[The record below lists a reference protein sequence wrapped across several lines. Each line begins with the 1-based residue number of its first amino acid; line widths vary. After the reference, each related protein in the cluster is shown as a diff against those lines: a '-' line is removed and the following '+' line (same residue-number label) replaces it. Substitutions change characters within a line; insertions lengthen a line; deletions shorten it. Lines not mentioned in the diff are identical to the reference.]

1 MTTFSFD
8 KITLMVAAL
17 IVAAPVLGAYAQTGD
32 SMDSMDGMLTG
43 TITIGGLFPLT
54 GDASSIGTDTR
65 EAALLAVEDFNAYLS
80 EQGAQWQLA
89 MTAEDTATN
98 PVIALE
104 KFQTLYAHGVTAV
117 VGPFGSAQVQN
128 IKGYADTNDLLV
140 LSYGSTSPA
149 LAIPGD
155 SVYRMVPDDNNQG
168 KVLGK
173 LLEDGGIEALVPI
186 WRGEIYGDGLERA
199 AAEDFASRG
208 GFVHEG
214 VRYNPDSPEL
224 SLEVSSL
231 ADAVQEMADQYG
243 ADKVAVLMIS
253 FDESLPIVQSASQ
266 YDILTQVQWYGAE
279 SVAEQD
285 HFVSDSISSAFAEQV
300 DFTAVQILISPGGM
314 YNDVNSRLSGLLGA
328 VPNTF
333 SYPAYDAV
341 WVIGKAI
348 MEAGSADA
356 GEIKLV
362 LRDVAAAH
370 AGSVS
375 SSELNDAGDLAL
387 ANYNIWEIVNDAWTI
402 TGEYSAAD
410 DVLSMGAQQDDMMM
424 MDSSLTGTVTIG
436 ALLPL
441 TGEVSSIGA
450 DMRAAADLAV
460 NDFNDYLASQG
471 ADWRLEMLIEDTAT
485 NPVISLEK
493 FQLLYSRGAEV
504 VVGPFASANVQ
515 NIKGYAD
522 ANSLL
527 VISPGSTS
535 PALAIPGDSVYRMV
549 PDDNN
554 QGKVIGNLFETHGME
569 AMVPIWR
576 GEIYGDGLQKA
587 AADDFASRG
596 GFVHEGVRYNPDAPE
611 LSLEV
616 SSLAD
621 AVQEMADQYG
631 ADKVG
636 VFMISFDE
644 FLQIVQSASQY
655 DILTQVQWYGAESV
669 AEHDQFIS
677 DSIASE
683 FAEQVDITAVQIL
696 IGPGERYGDVSSRL
710 TAQLGSAPNSFA
722 YPTYDSVWVAAKSIM
737 AAGSASASD
746 VESVLRD
753 VASAHDGSVSS
764 NELNDAGDLALANYQ
779 IWKIVDNAWDVRGK
793 YSAGKDFLSA
803 ETGPSGEVEVGVIYP
818 LTGRLSSKGA
828 ENLAGTQL
836 GADDF
841 NAFLRSINE
850 DWQMVLSVEDSETD
864 PNAALEKAQTLF
876 SRGIDIVI
884 GPETSGNTGQ
894 VKPYADTNDMMLISC
909 CSTAPSLAI
918 AGDSVF
924 RLVPDDSKQG
934 VAVGKLLESQGIQA
948 VAPIWRGDAYGDGL
962 EASSRDNFE
971 SRGGTVSE
979 GIRYNPEAVEF
990 SGEVSALA
998 DEVQSLV
1005 DQYGADSVA
1014 VFMISFD
1021 ESVQIVQG
1029 SANYPVLSEVRWF
1042 GSESLT
1048 KGTPLVD
1055 DRISRSFANTVEF
1068 TSMQIAENRGNVYER
1083 VQSHILEEYGRDPTT
1098 FVYQAY
1104 DAAWLVGLSILKTGE
1119 TDAATVKSV
1128 IHDVAA
1134 NYDGALGATT
1144 LNEAGDLAAAD
1155 YAVWQ
1160 IVGDG
1165 WVETGKYSLLEDAID
1180 VMAPPKDD
1188 TMMMVDGLIM
1198 VDGTEFAPD
1207 FEMSGGDVT
1216 AMHTNPKENML
1227 IVDVTSTEDG
1237 SIEITLP
1244 RDLIDSK
1251 MADDT
1256 DDMFFVLVDGEEA
1269 DFTETAATGDSRTLQ
1284 IDIRAGS
1291 ERIEVIGTWA
1301 AVPEFG
1307 TIAALVLAA
1316 AIISI
1321 VAISARS
1328 RLSLVPRF

>member
-1 MTTFSFD
+1 MITFSLT
-8 KITLMVAAL
+8 KITLMAAAL
-17 IVAAPVLGAYAQTGD
+17 IAAAPILGVYAQTGD
-32 SMDSMDGMLTG
+32 SMDSMMLTG
-43 TITIGGLFPLT
+43 TVTIGGLFPLT

-80 EQGAQWQLA
+80 QQGAQWQLA

-104 KFQTLYAHGVTAV
+104 KFQTLSAQGVTAV

-128 IKGYADTNDLLV
+128 IKGYSDTNDLLV
-140 LSYGSTSPA
+140 MSYGSTSPA

-155 SVYRMVPDDNNQG
+155 SIYRMVPDDNNQG

-173 LLEDGGIEALVPI
+173 LLEDRGIEAMVPI
-186 WRGEIYGDGLERA
+186 WRGEIYGDGLARA
-199 AAEDFASRG
+199 AAEDFESRG

-214 VRYNPDSPEL
+214 VRYNPDAPEF
-224 SLEVSSL
+224 SLEVSFL
-231 ADAVQEMADQYG
+231 ADAVQEMVDQYG
-243 ADKVAVLMIS
+243 TDKVAVMMIS
-253 FDESLPIVQSASQ
+253 FDESLQIVQASTQ
-266 YDILTQVQWYGAE
+266 YDILSDVWWLGAE

-285 HFVSDSISSAFAEQV
+285 HFVSDSISSAFAGQV
-300 DFTAVQILISPGGM
+300 DFTAVQILISPGSK
-314 YNDVNSRLSGLLGA
+314 YSDVNSRLSGLLGA

-370 AGSVS
+370 DGSVS
-375 SSELNDAGDLAL
+375 SNELNDAGDLAL
-387 ANYNIWEIVNDAWTI
+387 ANYNIWEIVDDIWDV
-402 TGEYSAAD
+402 TGEYSAATD
-410 DVLSMGAQQDDMMM
+410 MLSMAAQPILVTADVP
-424 MDSSLTGTVTIG
+424 LTGTVTIG

-450 DMRAAADLAV
+450 DMRAAAELAEA
-460 NDFNDYLASQG
+460 DFNDYLADQD
-471 ADWRLEMLIEDTAT
+471 ADWRLEVLIEDTAT

-493 FQLLYSRGAEV
+493 FQLLYSRGVEV

-515 NIKGYAD
+515 NIKGYSD
-522 ANSLL
+522 TNNLL
-527 VISPGSTS
+527 ILSPGSTS

-554 QGKVIGNLFETHGME
+554 QGKVIGNLFDTHGME

-576 GEIYGDGLQKA
+576 GEIYGDGLQRA
-587 AADDFASRG
+587 AAEDFESRG

-616 SSLAD
+616 SALAD

-655 DILTQVQWYGAESV
+655 DILTQVKWYGAESV
-669 AEHDQFIS
+669 AEHEQFVS
-677 DSIASE
+677 DSIAAE
-683 FAEQVDITAVQIL
+683 FAEQVDITTVQIL
-696 IGPGERYGDVSSRL
+696 IGPGERYGDVSSKL
-710 TAQLGSAPNSFA
+710 TEQLGSAPNSFA
-722 YPTYDSVWVAAKSIM
+722 YPTYDSVWVVAKSIM
-737 AAGSASASD
+737 ETGSASASD
-746 VESVLRD
+746 VNSVLRD
-753 VASAHDGSVSS
+753 VAAAHDGSVSS

-836 GADDF
+836 GAADF

-948 VAPIWRGDAYGDGL
+948 VVPIWRGDAYGDGL
-962 EASSRDNFE
+962 EESSRNNFE

-979 GIRYNPEAVEF
+979 GIRYNPEAIEF

-998 DEVQSLV
+998 DEVQALV
-1005 DQYGADSVA
+1005 DQYGADNVA

-1048 KGTPLVD
+1048 KGTPLIE
-1055 DRISRSFANTVEF
+1055 DRISRDFTNTVQF
-1068 TSMQIAENRGNVYER
+1068 TSMQIAENRGSVYDR

-1128 IHDVAA
+1128 FHDVAA

-1165 WVETGKYSLLEDAID
+1165 WIETGKYSLLDDAID
-1180 VMAPPKDD
+1180 VMTQPTD
-1188 TMMMVDGLIM
+1188 MMMVDDLIM

-1207 FEMSGGDVT
+1207 FEISGGDVS
-1216 AMHTNPKENML
+1216 AMHTNPQENML
-1227 IVDVTSTEDG
+1227 IIEIASTEDG
-1237 SIEITLP
+1237 SVEITLP

-1251 MADDT
+1251 LADDA

-1269 DFTETAATGDSRTLQ
+1269 DFTETDATGDSRTLQ
-1284 IDIRAGS
+1284 IDFRAGS

-1328 RLSLVPRF
+1328 RLSIVPRF